1 MLMVGVKQLV
11 FLSLCHW
18 LKFCVKLMTSYRMK
32 NSYFRI
38 SPALGLVLQS
48 VYSREIFVWSI
59 CVLCGP
65 LLPNPGPGNSVDWH
79 STQWLSDSQRR
90 KLLLSTELQYTLPI
104 FLIPNV
110 LQTIE
115 IPFLKVTKK
124 VKSMQMFHK
133 PIQTAI
139 QV

>member
-1 MLMVGVKQLV
+1 M
-11 FLSLCHW
+11 C
-18 LKFCVKLMTSYRMK
+18 
-32 NSYFRI
+32 
-38 SPALGLVLQS
+38 
-48 VYSREIFVWSI
+48 
-59 CVLCGP
+59 
-65 LLPNPGPGNSVDWH
+65 
-79 STQWLSDSQRR
+79 
-90 KLLLSTELQYTLPI
+90 
-104 FLIPNV
+104 IPNV